1 MKKCIILQILWILA
15 ILFFTS
21 CTSSLKVNE
30 IKSGAGLEFA
40 VEKDVNFFFE
50 CRMKNRIKKIQGYN
64 WEILYNDEDFVY
76 FGYPESMFSSEMK
89 VQNLYKV
96 RKDDLQKS
104 FPSYET
110 VEGHHI
116 QRAVSE
122 ALHKDE
128 KIESRILLQNLDWK
142 SSLQKGFIG
151 VDAVWKYKADSN
163 PEITKKYQIQLDVKS
178 LKVILKKEQSPN
190 K

>member
-1 MKKCIILQILWILA
+1 MYMFRILTIFL
-15 ILFFTS
+15 FTS

-30 IKSGAGLEFA
+30 IKSGLKLESA

-64 WEILYNDEDFVY
+64 WDILYTDKDFVY
-76 FGYPESMFSSEMK
+76 FGYPESMFSDEMK

-96 RKDDLQKS
+96 RKNELMKS

-110 VEGHHI
+110 VEGHHV

-122 ALHKDE
+122 SLHKDV
-128 KIESRILLQNLDWK
+128 KIESRILLQNIDWK
-142 SSLQKGFIG
+142 PSLGKGLIA
-151 VDAVWKYKADSN
+151 VDTVWKYQADSN
-163 PEITKKYQIQLDVKS
+163 PEVVRKYDIQLDIKS
-178 LKVILKKEQSPN
+178 LKIISKKELSLN